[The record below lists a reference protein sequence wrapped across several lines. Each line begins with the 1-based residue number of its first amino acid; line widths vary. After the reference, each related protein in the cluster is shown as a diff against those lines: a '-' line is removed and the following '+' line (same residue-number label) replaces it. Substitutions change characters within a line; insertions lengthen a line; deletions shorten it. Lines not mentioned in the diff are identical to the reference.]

1 VDVDE
6 PYSLDQAVDAG
17 RRGLDCAWRN
27 CQSGLAQL
35 AQYMGR
41 TEAVDAVVLEY
52 PGGGLLTHMAAF
64 SSVGTG
70 SHR

>member
-1 VDVDE
+1 
-6 PYSLDQAVDAG
+6 
-17 RRGLDCAWRN
+17 
-27 CQSGLAQL
+27 
-35 AQYMGR
+35 MGR